1 MASRYRYR
9 LVVGVLVAS
18 LPISVMLAVVLTRK
32 SSTSLTSAAGHGSE
46 SVSRAVALR
55 VEDWLSE
62 RQENMATIAAA
73 ATGRL
78 ADPATAALI
87 TSIDKTYADYHII
100 EVTDL
105 AGRVTAASRPQGQF
119 DPSSQE
125 WFRTAASGQPVLT
138 SLTEE
143 DGGLHWHVAQPI
155 LGPDGRPQGV
165 VAGDLDEAILA
176 ELLDPELAQGEEVI
190 AVDKDHHLV
199 YDTSMGKVDAAALL
213 AKGAL
218 HTRVDNTAV
227 HNALAGET
235 GSTRY
240 HDPQGRDV
248 VTGYDTVE
256 GPGWALLTTA
266 PATKVLAP
274 VRSGRNLAI
283 LLVLI
288 GTALATGF
296 ALIFARRTTAPIGRL
311 AAAAARVTSGDLGA
325 RVEPSGTQ
333 ELRSLSDEFNSMV
346 ASLERLVARVRAASA
361 EVSSAAFEL
370 SSSSEELAATTTEQ
384 SAAVT
389 EASATTEELSRA
401 SGSIAD
407 TVDDVAVQAAETR
420 DNLEQ
425 AEADILASSER
436 TLALAAR
443 VNEIGA
449 ILTLI
454 NEISDQTNL
463 LALNAAIEAARA
475 GDQGR
480 GFAVVAGEV
489 RRLAESTAQATGE
502 IATMIQGI
510 QDRTR
515 TAIASMES
523 GTGTVEQGVIT
534 TTQAGEA
541 LEKIIGMAER
551 VDRMITQIAIA
562 ASQQTVAADQS
573 SASLD
578 AIHSLSHENLTE
590 MATTAAGIESLRT
603 TAVTLEQQVDRFSL
617 KSAPDT
623 RLVPSSSNNQPHVTL
638 QPA

>member
-1 MASRYRYR
+1 LQATRGRLATR
-9 LVVGVLVAS
+9 LVAGVLVAS
-18 LPISVMLAVVLTRK
+18 LPISVMLAVVLTHK
-32 SSTSLTSAAGHGSE
+32 SSTSLTAAAGHGSE
-46 SVSRAVALR
+46 GVSRAVALR

-62 RQENMATIAAA
+62 RKENMATIAAA

-78 ADPATAALI
+78 ADPATVALI
-87 TSIDKTYADYHII
+87 TSIDKAYADYHII

-119 DPSSQE
+119 DPTAQE

-138 SLTEE
+138 SITEE

-165 VAGDLDEAILA
+165 VAGDLDETILA

-199 YDTSMGKVDAAALL
+199 YDTTMGKVDAATLL

-274 VRSGRNLAI
+274 VRDGRNLAI

-288 GTALATGF
+288 GAALATGF
-296 ALIFARRTTAPIGRL
+296 ALIFARREARRL
-311 AAAAARVTSGDLGA
+311 SAFADET
-325 RVEPSGTQ
+325 
-333 ELRSLSDEFNSMV
+333 LS
-346 ASLERLVARVRAASA
+346 ASA

-407 TVDDVAVQAAETR
+407 TVDEVAVQAAETR

-425 AEADILASSER
+425 AEADILTSSER
-436 TLALAAR
+436 TLALAER

-475 GDQGR
+475 GESGR
-480 GFAVVAGEV
+480 GFAVVAEEV
-489 RRLAESTAQATGE
+489 RRLAERSKTSAANIATIIEGVHGETNATVMAMEKGAKQMQRGLVLLETVTEASAQVRLTTQQQRSATGQVVE
-502 IATMIQGI
+502 TMEQLT
-510 QDRTR
+510 D
-515 TAIASMES
+515 ASRQVS
-523 GTGTVEQGVIT
+523 AT
-534 TTQAGEA
+534 TTQ
-541 LEKIIGMAER
+541 
-551 VDRMITQIAIA
+551 IA
-562 ASQQTVAADQS
+562 ASAA
-573 SASLD
+573 ALATLATSL
-578 AIHSLSHENLTE
+578 ER
-590 MATTAAGIESLRT
+590 TAEA
-603 TAVTLEQQVDRFSL
+603 A
-617 KSAPDT
+617 KS
-623 RLVPSSSNNQPHVTL
+623 RY
-638 QPA
+638 

>member
-1 MASRYRYR
+1 LQATRGRLATR
-9 LVVGVLVAS
+9 LVAGVLVAS
-18 LPISVMLAVVLTRK
+18 LPISVMLAVVLTHK
-32 SSTSLTSAAGHGSE
+32 SSTSLTAAAGHGSE
-46 SVSRAVALR
+46 GVSRAVALR

-62 RQENMATIAAA
+62 RKENMATIAAA

-78 ADPATAALI
+78 ADPATVALI
-87 TSIDKTYADYHII
+87 TSIDKAYADYHII

-119 DPSSQE
+119 DPTSQE

-138 SLTEE
+138 SVTEE

-165 VAGDLDEAILA
+165 VAGDLDETILA

-199 YDTSMGKVDAAALL
+199 YDTTMGKVDAATLL

-248 VTGYDTVE
+248 VTGYDTVT

-288 GTALATGF
+288 GAALATGF

-311 AAAAARVTSGDLGA
+311 AAAAARVTSGNLGA

-346 ASLERLVARVRAASA
+346 ASLERLVSRVRSASA

-407 TVDDVAVQAAETR
+407 TVDEVAVQAAETR

-425 AEADILASSER
+425 AEADILTSSER
-436 TLALAAR
+436 TLALAER

-475 GDQGR
+475 GESGR
-480 GFAVVAGEV
+480 GFAVVAEEV
-489 RRLAESTAQATGE
+489 RRLAERSKTSAANIATIIEGVHGETNATVMAMEKGAKQMQRGLVLLETVTEASAQVRLTTQQQRSATGQVVE
-502 IATMIQGI
+502 TMEQLT
-510 QDRTR
+510 D
-515 TAIASMES
+515 ASRQVS
-523 GTGTVEQGVIT
+523 AT
-534 TTQAGEA
+534 TTQ
-541 LEKIIGMAER
+541 
-551 VDRMITQIAIA
+551 IA
-562 ASQQTVAADQS
+562 ASAA
-573 SASLD
+573 ALATLATSL
-578 AIHSLSHENLTE
+578 E
-590 MATTAAGIESLRT
+590 TAA
-603 TAVTLEQQVDRFSL
+603 A
-617 KSAPDT
+617 
-623 RLVPSSSNNQPHVTL
+623 
-638 QPA
+638 QPATAG